1 MEKNVVKNIALT
13 GMFIAL
19 GIVLPFL
26 TGQIPEIGS
35 MLLPMH
41 IPIMLCGLVLGWKY
55 GAIAG
60 FITPLLR
67 SLIFGMPPLYPAAIA
82 MAFELAVYGL
92 VIGLIFSKVKWKCI
106 YTILFSLAV
115 SMIAGRIVWGL
126 AMYVLLAIGGGSFTF
141 AMFLAGAFVNAVPGI
156 VLQFVLI
163 PTVML
168 LLNRAG
174 VVQLTK
180 KHERHTSEENGE
192 VQEG

>member
-1 MEKNVVKNIALT
+1 M
-13 GMFIAL
+13 
-19 GIVLPFL
+19 
-26 TGQIPEIGS
+26 TGQIPQIGS

-60 FITPLLR
+60 FITAVTFPYLR
-67 SLIFGMPPLYPAAIA
+67 YASAISAAIA

-92 VIGLIFSKVKWKCI
+92 VIGLIFSKVKWRCI